1 MNNIDRTQ
9 LNDIIRK
16 TLAHIEEGMHSY
28 LEIFDG
34 EQFIVFEPEGDGTE
48 CYLSVWVTDKLD
60 SLNYGNGEILFNAG
74 TIDCSGDE
82 DEIESVIDNLM
93 DYMVECGNANDAD
106 EEDELV
112 EEESLLEKKLNESC
126 VTESKV
132 KLNKFD
138 MLFES
143 VKEKFGAK

>member
-34 EQFIVFEPEGDGTE
+34 KQFIVFEPEGDGTE

-93 DYMVECGNANDAD
+93 DYMVECGNANVGDDVIAGD
-106 EEDELV
+106 
-112 EEESLLEKKLNESC
+112 ESLLETKLNESY

-143 VKEKFGAK
+143 VMGKFGVK

>member
-1 MNNIDRTQ
+1 
-9 LNDIIRK
+9 
-16 TLAHIEEGMHSY
+16 
-28 LEIFDG
+28 
-34 EQFIVFEPEGDGTE
+34 VFEPEGDGTE

-93 DYMVECGNANDAD
+93 DYMVECGNANVGDDVIAGD
-106 EEDELV
+106 
-112 EEESLLEKKLNESC
+112 ESLLETKLNESY

-143 VKEKFGAK
+143 VMGKFGVK